1 MGLRLLPGVPFL
13 VASLLVG
20 SSIPRDLGLILF
32 APVGEE
38 TVKLFFA
45 FAILHLWQRIIKL
58 RKAGVPSR
66 FIPTFSPLIV
76 GLSFGV
82 LEHYYR
88 YSNEMPGIL
97 VARLITHVLFV
108 TISFGLCRDLWLKGA
123 GVAHGLWSGLAV
135 GMFLHSFSN
144 WLSLR

>member
-45 FAILHLWQRIIKL
+45 FAILNLWQRIFKL
-58 RKAGVPSR
+58 RKAEVPSR
-66 FIPTFSPLIV
+66 FVLIFSPLIV
-76 GLSFGV
+76 GLSFAV

-88 YSNEMPGIL
+88 YSNEIPGLL

-108 TISFGLCRDLWLKGA
+108 TFSFLLCRDLWLKGA
-123 GVAHGLWSGLAV
+123 GVTQGLWSGLAL